1 MSMDHRERQ
10 RWVAQVSRM
19 NERFNEESAARK

>member
-1 MSMDHRERQ
+1 MSMDHHERQ

-19 NERFNEESAARK
+19 NERFNEESARK